1 MGGRT
6 HRLAVGRP
14 FAVDGVQVAFGAG
27 IQARS
32 LPGGR
37 LRARRGAGA
46 GGRARRHARP
56 DAADRQP
63 QRARQDGERDRA
75 RRDRAAEPAASL
87 RAILAGR
94 GRGGVRL
101 LEPDGGSASNVGAAL
116 VDGRPW
122 PHRADRRSGR
132 GDVPLFRARRVHRAG
147 GRRLDHRRPRRGLEE
162 RIRDAPGPPPRRD
175 QGRHRQARLE
185 LHHSSHRP
193 PGDRVAAGAAR
204 PHRRAAARRGGE
216 RPPARGL
223 LCRRP
228 RMMSWLPLGF
238 AQPLVLLGL
247 LSLPVLWWLL
257 RLIPP
262 QPRRVDFPPTR
273 LLFDISPRQETP
285 RRTPWW
291 LTLLRLTLAALVI
304 IAAAGP
310 LWNPPVATSA
320 AKAPLALLID
330 DGFPAAGS
338 WDIRMRTVEDLIARA
353 EADNRGV
360 ALIPLSEPGR
370 DISFETPAAAR
381 VRLKQVKPKPHAVE
395 RADMLPT
402 LGRFLGSAPDVELVW
417 LTDGVDL
424 GGGSEFV
431 AALGRLIEQRPVTVI
446 EGGIGGARAL
456 AAADNAAGGLT
467 VKVLRAGSGGAEPG
481 VVRALDL
488 KGLPLGET
496 SFAFRD
502 GERETEA
509 ELTLPVEI
517 RNDIARLEIAGER
530 SAGAVQLLDKRWRR
544 RSIGVV
550 TGATADTA
558 QPLLASTY
566 YLTRALGPFADV
578 RLADRGSPAQ
588 GVSQFVEQRVPM
600 MVLADVGNV
609 AEAREALTRWVEDG
623 GVLVRFAGPRL
634 AAADD
639 DLVPVKLRRG
649 GRILGGSL
657 SWEQPQQLAPF
668 ARESPFFGMSVPTD
682 VTISRQ
688 VLAEPDA
695 TLSDRTWATLADG
708 TPLVT
713 AQRRGKGLIVL
724 FHITADTRWSDLPLS
739 GTFVEM
745 LKRIVTFAG
754 SMATADGNA
763 TGGRGTREVLPP
775 TRILD
780 GFGIFGPPPAT
791 ARPVP
796 TSFVGR
802 ATLDHPPGFYG
813 PAEGLLAVNALAP
826 ADRLAP
832 LEVGPLNAR
841 REGYRMSEPEDLRGP
856 ILLLA
861 LALLALDAVI
871 VFLMAGGV
879 RQLTR
884 RRPAT
889 AVLAIAVLGAALLAA
904 PYAFAQSQPQAR
916 TSNDEQAMRSTLET
930 RLAYIITGDAE
941 VDRYSKAGL
950 QSLTLFLAQRTA
962 LEAGEPIGLDPARD
976 ELAFYPLIYWPIVP
990 SAPKPSRE
998 ALEHIDAYMKQGGTL
1013 LFDTRD
1019 AVEAPPGV
1027 GGATRGPGMQALRAI
1042 LSSLDIPELEPVPRD
1057 HVLTKTFYLL
1067 KDFPGRF
1074 STGQL
1079 WVEAS
1084 ATANED
1090 EPASRPARAGDGVS
1104 SIIITSNDFA
1114 GAWAM
1119 RQDGQAMLPLV
1130 SSEPRQREFAFRSG
1144 VNIVMYTLTGNY
1156 KADQV
1161 HVPALLE
1168 RLGQ

>member
-1 MGGRT
+1 
-6 HRLAVGRP
+6 
-14 FAVDGVQVAFGAG
+14 
-27 IQARS
+27 
-32 LPGGR
+32 
-37 LRARRGAGA
+37 
-46 GGRARRHARP
+46 
-56 DAADRQP
+56 
-63 QRARQDGERDRA
+63 
-75 RRDRAAEPAASL
+75 
-87 RAILAGR
+87 
-94 GRGGVRL
+94 
-101 LEPDGGSASNVGAAL
+101 
-116 VDGRPW
+116 
-122 PHRADRRSGR
+122 
-132 GDVPLFRARRVHRAG
+132 
-147 GRRLDHRRPRRGLEE
+147 
-162 RIRDAPGPPPRRD
+162 
-175 QGRHRQARLE
+175 
-185 LHHSSHRP
+185 
-193 PGDRVAAGAAR
+193 
-204 PHRRAAARRGGE
+204 
-216 RPPARGL
+216 
-223 LCRRP
+223 
-228 RMMSWLPLGF
+228 MMSWLPLGF

-262 QPRRVDFPPTR
+262 QPRRIAFPPTR
-273 LLFDISPRQETP
+273 LLFDISPREETP

-310 LWNPPVATSA
+310 LWNPPVASST

-330 DGFPAAGS
+330 DGFPAAGT
-338 WDIRMRTVEDLIARA
+338 WDARMRTAEDLIARA

-360 ALIPLSEPGR
+360 ALIPLSEPTR
-370 DISFETPAAAR
+370 DISFEPPAAAR
-381 VRLKQVKPKPHAVE
+381 VRIKQIKPKPHAVE
-395 RADMLPT
+395 RADALPA
-402 LGRFLGSAPDVELVW
+402 LGRFLGATPDVELLW

-431 AALGRLIEQRPVTVI
+431 AALGRLIEQRPITVV
-446 EGGIGGARAL
+446 EGGVAGARAL
-456 AAADNAAGGLT
+456 SSADNAAGALT
-467 VKVLRAGSGGAEPG
+467 VKVLRATNGSVESGT
-481 VVRALDL
+481 VRALDL
-488 KGLPLGET
+488 KGLPLGDA
-496 SFAFRD
+496 SFAFKG
-502 GERETEA
+502 GEREADA

-530 SAGAVQLLDKRWRR
+530 SAGAVALLDKRWRR

-550 TGATADTA
+550 TGSTADTA

-578 RLADRGSPAQ
+578 RLADRGSPSQA
-588 GVSQFVEQRVPM
+588 VSQFIEQRLPM
-600 MVLADVGNV
+600 LILADVGNV
-609 AEAREALTRWVEDG
+609 AEAREVLTRWIEEG

-657 SWEQPQQLAPF
+657 SWEQPQQLNAF
-668 ARESPFFGMSVPTD
+668 TRESPFFGMAVPTD
-682 VTISRQ
+682 VTVNRQ

-695 TLSDRTWATLADG
+695 TLTERTWATLADG

-724 FHITADTRWSDLPLS
+724 FHVTADTRWSDLPLS
-739 GTFVEM
+739 GTFVDM
-745 LKRIVTFAG
+745 LKRIVALSGSVTAG
-754 SMATADGNA
+754 DGGGAN
-763 TGGRGTREVLPP
+763 GRGAREVLPP
-775 TRILD
+775 TRVLD
-780 GFGIFGPPPAT
+780 GFGVFGPPPSS
-791 ARPVP
+791 ARPLP
-796 TSFVGR
+796 ANFAGR
-802 ATLDHPPGFYG
+802 ATFDHPPGFYG
-813 PAEGLLAVNALAP
+813 PPEGLLAVNTLAP
-826 ADRLAP
+826 NDRLAP
-832 LEVGPLNAR
+832 LDISALNAR
-841 REGYRMSEPEDLRGP
+841 REAYRMSEPEDLRGP
-856 ILLLA
+856 ILLAA
-861 LALLALDAVI
+861 LALLALDALV
-871 VFLMAGGV
+871 VFLLAGGIGQLV
-879 RQLTR
+879 RR

-889 AVLAIAVLGAALLAA
+889 AAALAIFILGAALLAS
-904 PYAFAQSQPQAR
+904 PHAFAQ
-916 TSNDEQAMRSTLET
+916 TSDEQALKSTLET
-930 RLAYIITGDAE
+930 RLAYVITGDAE
-941 VDRYSKAGL
+941 VDRISKAGL
-950 QSLTLFLAQRTA
+950 QGLTLFLAQRTA

-998 ALEHIDAYMKQGGTL
+998 ALEHIDAYMKQGGTV

-1019 AVEAPPGV
+1019 AVDAPPGI
-1027 GGATRGPGMQALRAI
+1027 GGGTRGPGMQALRSI

-1079 WVEAS
+1079 WVEALA
-1084 ATANED
+1084 ATND
-1090 EPASRPARAGDGVS
+1090 EEPTSRPARAGDGVS